1 MGRAGGRGGQRTH
14 DVARVR
20 HCAAAKRRGIHAPD
34 DGTGQKRPRRTTQTP
49 KSEGQVMPGSTL
61 TPDDF
66 RTLRTAWSIARVR
79 RDVDSVRK
87 TPSSKMV
94 PIAAL
99 VREQWERARTSPRG
113 QSSSIVATDP
123 SHQFRQT
130 VLAVTEGHRIAEHH
144 EFQMTTVHVLV
155 GQVRVASGTTVSTA
169 TCGDLLVMPRTP
181 HSLTAVRDS
190 VVLLTSIG
198 VALEPP
204 RR

>member
-1 MGRAGGRGGQRTH
+1 
-14 DVARVR
+14 
-20 HCAAAKRRGIHAPD
+20 
-34 DGTGQKRPRRTTQTP
+34 
-49 KSEGQVMPGSTL
+49 MPGSTL
-61 TPDDF
+61 RPDDF

-79 RDVDSVRK
+79 RDVASIRK
-87 TPSSKMV
+87 TPGSKRV

-123 SHQFRQT
+123 SRQFRQT

-144 EFQMTTVHVLV
+144 DFQMTTVHVLV

-198 VALEPP
+198 VARSHPDDDSVLDRAPVGIRLLEPHVIKSCP
-204 RR
+204 PVGRRIGRTPCAWHEPCG